1 MDDMTSKKIPL
12 LTAVGKGVFCFGLE
26 RTYRRVSV
34 FLKYQGVGLRQ
45 DGTK

>member
-1 MDDMTSKKIPL
+1 MDGMTSKKIPL

-34 FLKYQGVGLRQ
+34 FLKYQGVEIGRAHV
-45 DGTK
+45 